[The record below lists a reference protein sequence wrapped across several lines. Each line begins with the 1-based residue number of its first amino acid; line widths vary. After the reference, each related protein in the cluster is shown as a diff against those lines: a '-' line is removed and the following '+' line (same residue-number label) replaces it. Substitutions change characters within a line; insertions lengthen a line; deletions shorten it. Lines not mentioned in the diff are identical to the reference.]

1 MESEEMSVLDAA
13 HELRSPI
20 TARQLQADSLR
31 SCISAMNMERFE
43 DLRRGIFAE
52 AT

>member
-1 MESEEMSVLDAA
+1 MESEEMSILDAA

-31 SCISAMNMERFE
+31 NSISAMNMERF
-43 DLRRGIFAE
+43 DDMRRGIFAE
-52 AT
+52 TT